1 MTILLATN
9 NLHKAQELSAILAAG
24 GGVTVLTL
32 RDLPAAIPE
41 PIEDGQTLEA
51 NAYIKA
57 AEIFQATGIPTI
69 ADDTGLEV
77 LALDGAPGVYS
88 ARYAGPNA
96 TYADNCH
103 KLMEVLSNQDDRRA
117 RFRTVPCFTDGLRTL
132 FAEGSVDGVIL
143 REARGSEGFGY
154 DPIFLPE
161 GHHRT
166 FAEMHPEQKNS
177 ISHRGRA
184 LVALRATLAPILAE
198 TELPEGEL
206 PKGELPSGDLQS
218 RNFSA

>member
-9 NLHKAQELSAILAAG
+9 NPHKADELGAILAQS

-32 RDLPAAIPE
+32 RDLPAGIPE
-41 PIEDGQTLEA
+41 PIEDGETLEA

-77 LALDGAPGVYS
+77 EALGGAPGVYS
-88 ARYAGPNA
+88 ARYAGPDA
-96 TYADNCH
+96 TYADNCQ
-103 KLMEVLSNQDDRRA
+103 KLLNSLAEQPNRHA
-117 RFRTVPCFTDGLRTL
+117 KFRTVLCFTDGLRTL
-132 FAEGSVDGVIL
+132 FAEGSVGGVIL
-143 REARGSEGFGY
+143 RQARGNAGFGY

-161 GHHRT
+161 GHNLT
-166 FAEMHPEQKNS
+166 FAEMAPEQKNS

-184 LVALRATLAPILAE
+184 LVALRAAIAPILAE
-198 TELPEGEL
+198 AELQEGHTQQW
-206 PKGELPSGDLQS
+206 S
-218 RNFSA
+218 FSADV